1 MALQDLLSEDEIK
14 RYHEEW
20 SSFTGKYKPETHYN
34 VHSGL
39 PIIGQVF
46 QFEDKPVFRAHIFKR
61 KLKKAFDPYFT
72 SNQGY
77 LHPNFHLCHYFFPIE
92 QIAHV
97 ALARLVPN
105 YQHYIIIDRFD
116 TKKPSIMKGKVDFD
130 RNHATSIEIIP
141 KVTLG
146 KNRFMARG
154 STTFYE
160 DKTNEVLQVW
170 YLEGFGELREYVKNI
185 QKLREGNTSAVDDL
199 IREIE
204 AVDKKHQKMIN
215 PRSYVP
221 KNDLIERIK
230 AGEIPETELHDFFSY
245 WDKTSF

>member
-14 RYHEEW
+14 GYHEEW
-20 SSFTGKYKPETHYN
+20 NAFTGKYKPETPYN

-46 QFEDKPVFRAHIFKR
+46 QFGNKAIFRAHIFKK

-92 QIAHV
+92 QIAHI
-97 ALARLVPN
+97 ALARLIPN
-105 YQHYIIIDRFD
+105 YQHYVITDRFD
-116 TKKPSIMKGKVDFD
+116 TKRPSIMKGKIDFKET
-130 RNHATSIEIIP
+130 RASIEMIP

-146 KNRFMARG
+146 KNRFVTRG
-154 STTFYE
+154 SATFYE
-160 DKTNEVLQVW
+160 DGTNEVLQVW

-185 QKLREGNTSAVDDL
+185 QKLRDGDTSVVDDL

-204 AVDKKHQKMIN
+204 AVDKKHQNMIN
-215 PRSYVP
+215 PRKYVP
-221 KNDLIERIK
+221 KNELIERIR
-230 AGEIPETELHDFFSY
+230 AGEVPEKELHDFFSY
-245 WDKTSF
+245 WDRD

>member
-14 RYHEEW
+14 RYHKEW
-20 SSFTGKYKPETHYN
+20 SSFTGKYKPETPYN

-39 PIIGQVF
+39 PIIGQAF
-46 QFEDKPVFRAHIFKR
+46 QFEDKPIFRAHIFKR

-105 YQHYIIIDRFD
+105 YSHYVITDRFD
-116 TKKPSIMKGKVDFD
+116 TKKPSIMKGKVDFKE
-130 RNHATSIEIIP
+130 TKSSIEIIP
-141 KVTLG
+141 HVTLG
-146 KNRFMARG
+146 KNRFVVEG
-154 STTFYE
+154 SATFYE
-160 DKTNEVLQVW
+160 DRTNEPLQIW

-185 QKLREGNTSAVDDL
+185 QRLREADASAIDNL
-199 IREIE
+199 IGEIE
-204 AVDKKHQKMIN
+204 AVDKKHQKMSN
-215 PRSYVP
+215 PRKYPLKSE
-221 KNDLIERIK
+221 LIDIIR
-230 AGEIPETELHDFFSY
+230 AGEIPEEELHEFFSY
-245 WDKTSF
+245 WDRT